1 MSWKLIALHFFLV
14 ATMTR
19 ETTKF
24 ERYLCFLTL
33 EEKLYE
39 LDKFVEALLIDKH
52 PKKNVKHQYK
62 ILKELRL
69 KKSQLTK

>member
-1 MSWKLIALHFFLV
+1 MTII
-14 ATMTR
+14 TR
-19 ETTKF
+19 EITKF

-39 LDKFVEALLIDKH
+39 LDKVIETLLIDKY

-62 ILKELRL
+62 ILDELKF
-69 KKSQLTK
+69 KKSQLTN